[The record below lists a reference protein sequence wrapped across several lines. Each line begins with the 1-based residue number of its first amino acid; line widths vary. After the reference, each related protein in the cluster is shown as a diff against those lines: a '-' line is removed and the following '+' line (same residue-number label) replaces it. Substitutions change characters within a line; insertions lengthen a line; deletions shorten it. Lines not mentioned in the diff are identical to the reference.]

1 MRFGLKHAALALV
14 AAVGIGA
21 LALRFHAGPTS
32 TTGPVG
38 LVGVQVGVQAGER
51 VGTAVGVSS
60 NPSGTDAIPLI
71 LLFGDSQIPGEAPT
85 DAADPSF
92 NVTVTQPTTY
102 VQFNKHYAQSA
113 ADPPTYQTDLTG
125 GVRPYAIGGTPGMGL
140 EISIG
145 QELTRL
151 QQRSV
156 LAVFGIAGM
165 SCAQSLP
172 ASTYPTAPP
181 NVWNQLI
188 TRIHGLES
196 STGSRTAVALIS
208 LGNNDGADNTNATNL
223 TANSATLAAALRGA
237 FPGITISWIKINAD
251 TVNAA
256 GFTFEATAIAN
267 QSTFFSNDSAIVPIF
282 NDDRPLQSDHAH
294 FTADTYLTVGQ
305 RFVHLALPAL
315 GQPEPRPS
323 VFPSVIGWGPQMFS
337 AGAATSPPSWGR
349 AQAGDLE
356 ILVVASLTASGV
368 NNALTTPTG
377 WTLIGTTTSASGGAT
392 TRAGFYRRNVDSTM
406 VANNHGFTAPT
417 SVTAANSNEFSEII
431 TIRGPN
437 ATVPTIEA
445 SQLSVNNAFNT
456 SLTDTGVTTLG
467 ANRTIVMVTVGF
479 RTNASANS
487 VTITDSSLANITAIK
502 NGTRDSGL
510 SNFAT
515 IDVQTG
521 NLAVAGSTGNPAVT
535 LGLNTIAVGGV
546 FAIAP

>member
-1 MRFGLKHAALALV
+1 MTVRSRLKLIALGLLGLV
-14 AAVGIGA
+14 AAWLIATRFIAAPEPVPEIQGLIGPRVIGPSIGPQIGPRIGA
-21 LALRFHAGPTS
+21 TS
-32 TTGPVG
+32 SAT
-38 LVGVQVGVQAGER
+38 
-51 VGTAVGVSS
+51 
-60 NPSGTDAIPLI
+60 PLI

-92 NVTVTQPTTY
+92 NVTATQSTAFVT
-102 VQFNKHYAQSA
+102 FNKHYAQSA
-113 ADPPTYQTDLTG
+113 ADPPTYETDLTG

-156 LAVFGIAGM
+156 LAVFGIAGLA
-165 SCAQSLP
+165 CAQSLP

-181 NVWNQLI
+181 NIWSQVVS
-188 TRIHGLES
+188 RVHSVEA
-196 STGSRTAVALIS
+196 STGSRAKVALIS
-208 LGNNDGADNTNATNL
+208 LGNNDGANGTDAGNL
-223 TANSATLAAALRGA
+223 TTNSTTLAAALRSA

-256 GFTFEATAIAN
+256 GFGSEALAITN
-267 QSTFFSNDSAIVPIF
+267 QATFFTNDSAIVSIF

-315 GQPEPRPS
+315 GLSEPRP
-323 VFPSVIGWGPQMFS
+323 VTFPAVVGWGPQMFS
-337 AGAATSPPSWGR
+337 SGASTSPPSWGR
-349 AQAGDLE
+349 AGAGDLE
-356 ILVVASLTASGV
+356 ILVVVSLTASGV

-377 WTLIGTTTSASGGAT
+377 WTLIDTTSSTTGGVT
-392 TRAGFYRRNVDSTM
+392 IRVGFYRRAVDSTM
-406 VANNHGFTAPT
+406 VSNNHGFTAPT
-417 SVTAANSNEFSEII
+417 TVAAANSNEFSEII
-431 TIRGPN
+431 TIRGPS
-437 ATVPTIEA
+437 AGSTPTVEA

-467 ANRTIVMVTVGF
+467 SNRTVVLVTAGF
-479 RTNASANS
+479 RTNASANT
-487 VTITDSSLANITAIK
+487 VTVSAPNLSNCTAIK

-515 IDVQTG
+515 IDVQTCT
-521 NLAVAGSTGNPAVT
+521 LAAAGSTGNPAKT
-535 LGLNTIAVGGV
+535 FAQNTIAVDGV
-546 FAIAP
+546 FSIAP